1 MPENASTFVQ
11 GLYVMVMGMGVVFA
25 ALILVMFAIMA
36 LERIFKVKE
45 KEPVAQVA
53 EAAGALTPAA
63 AAPAAGNMDQE
74 LAAAIAI
81 ALALKLQS
89 SRTSPSPVN
98 VISLTNQSNVW
109 AAVGRLQ

>member
-11 GLYVMVMGMGVVFA
+11 GLYIMAVGMGVVFA

-36 LERIFKVKE
+36 LNRIFKVKE
-45 KEPVAQVA
+45 KGPVAEVA
-53 EAAGALTPAA
+53 KATVAPAPA
-63 AAPAAGNMDQE
+63 PAAPAAGKANQE
-74 LAAAIAI
+74 LVAAIAI

-89 SRTSPSPVN
+89 TGTPPSPVH
-98 VISLTNQSNVW
+98 VISLKNEKSVW